1 MPFRKTQAHVAG
13 GRTHILRAS
22 VVVHEIPGEP
32 FDRGRVPAGGHVG
45 RVVFHQVGDHGD
57 AVVAFAAGLVDADGF
72 RSRVVLQP
80 PRLVDVAGDGPPQA
94 GVGLVDLS
102 GERAGGQVAGH
113 LHGPRLEQ
121 EREPAAGPGP
131 RGGHRPHPVHG
142 TGDAGQSGVD
152 ERLVLEEV
160 RMPPHAF
167 PRVMHRVG
175 VLPAARPGAMEAHR
189 ARNRSRCAAPDGRL
203 PRP

>member
-57 AVVAFAAGLVDADGF
+57 AVVAFAA
-72 RSRVVLQP
+72 
-80 PRLVDVAGDGPPQA
+80 
-94 GVGLVDLS
+94 GLVDLS

-175 VLPAARPGAMEAHR
+175 VLPAARPGAMEVHR